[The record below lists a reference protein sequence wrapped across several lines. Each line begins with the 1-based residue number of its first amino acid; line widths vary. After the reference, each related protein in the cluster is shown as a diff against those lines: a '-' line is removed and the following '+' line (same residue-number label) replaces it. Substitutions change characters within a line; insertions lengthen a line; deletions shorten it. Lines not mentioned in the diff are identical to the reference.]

1 MKKMKRN
8 KNVCGEE
15 RLNNFYLNFV
25 YALRVYI
32 NTQKQ
37 IACGSRINVRFKV
50 DRWHRL
56 IG

>member
-25 YALRVYI
+25 YALRVYTKYTKTNCLWI
-32 NTQKQ
+32 PNKCSIQ
-37 IACGSRINVRFKV
+37 S
-50 DRWHRL
+50 
-56 IG
+56 

>member
-50 DRWHRL
+50 DR
-56 IG
+56 